1 MAAAPPMTSS
11 RRLFALAA
19 VFVLAACCLPAA
31 AAAPQGKQYRVGG
44 EDGWR
49 VPPPEGEDKYYDNWA
64 SNITF
69 YVDDSLEFVY
79 KNDSVLRVSKAGYYH
94 CNETAGDAAPR
105 DGRTVFLLDAPG
117 YAYFA
122 SADLQHCG
130 MGERLAVSV
139 LTATAGLPAPAPSPS
154 SPWSSSAPGPWSWV
168 LSPSSSAPSPS
179 GEHSAAAAMLV
190 ASSSAQAVVLVVAVA
205 LALAMAAG
213 FV

>member
-1 MAAAPPMTSS
+1 MAAQATMTS

-19 VFVLAACCLPAA
+19 VFVLSDCCLPAA

-49 VPPPEGEDKYYDNWA
+49 VPPPENKDKYYDTWA

-69 YVDDSLEFVY
+69 YVDDTLEFVH

-117 YAYFA
+117 YSYFA
-122 SADLQHCG
+122 SADLGHCG

-139 LTATAGLPAPAPSPS
+139 LATASLPPAPSPS
-154 SPWSSSAPGPWSWV
+154 SSWSSAPGPWSWV
-168 LSPSSSAPSPS
+168 LSPSSSAPVASSPS
-179 GEHSAAAAMLV
+179 GQPSAAAALV
-190 ASSSAQAVVLVVAVA
+190 AASSANAVVLGM
-205 LALAMAAG
+205 AMAVG

>member
-1 MAAAPPMTSS
+1 MARASAGEQGQVLRHLGLQHHVLRRRHARYVRMHLQFCMQLTSALCSCTHALVSAA
-11 RRLFALAA
+11 
-19 VFVLAACCLPAA
+19 
-31 AAAPQGKQYRVGG
+31 
-44 EDGWR
+44 
-49 VPPPEGEDKYYDNWA
+49 
-64 SNITF
+64 
-69 YVDDSLEFVY
+69 EFVY

-122 SADLQHCG
+122 SADVQHCG

-139 LTATAGLPAPAPSPS
+139 LAATPSLPAPAPSPS

-179 GEHSAAAAMLV
+179 GEHSAAAALLV
-190 ASSSAQAVVLVVAVA
+190 ASSSAQAVA

>member
-1 MAAAPPMTSS
+1 MAAATTMTS

-19 VFVLAACCLPAA
+19 AVYVLAVCCLERPAV

-49 VPPPEGEDKYYDNWA
+49 VPPPPPPENKDRYYDTWA

-69 YVDDSLEFVY
+69 YVGDTLEFVY

-94 CNETAGDAAPR
+94 CNETAADAAPR
-105 DGRTVFLLDAPG
+105 DGRTVFLLDGPG
-117 YAYFA
+117 FAYFA
-122 SADLQHCG
+122 SADLAHCG

-139 LTATAGLPAPAPSPS
+139 LAAGSLPAPAPSPS
-154 SPWSSSAPGPWSWV
+154 SSSSSSAPGPWSWV
-168 LSPSSSAPSPS
+168 LSPSPSPS
-179 GEHSAAAAMLV
+179 GEHSAAAALPV
-190 ASSSAQAVVLVVAVA
+190 VAASSAHAVVLVVAVA
-205 LALAMAAG
+205 LLAAG

>member
-1 MAAAPPMTSS
+1 
-11 RRLFALAA
+11 
-19 VFVLAACCLPAA
+19 
-31 AAAPQGKQYRVGG
+31 
-44 EDGWR
+44 
-49 VPPPEGEDKYYDNWA
+49 
-64 SNITF
+64 
-69 YVDDSLEFVY
+69 VY

-130 MGERLAVSV
+130 TGERLAVSV
-139 LTATAGLPAPAPSPS
+139 LAGLPAPAPSPS

-168 LSPSSSAPSPS
+168 LSPSPSSSAPSPS
-179 GEHSAAAAMLV
+179 GEHSAAAALLV
-190 ASSSAQAVVLVVAVA
+190 ASSSAHAVVLVVAVA
-205 LALAMAAG
+205 LALGMAAG